1 MDIATVVGIL
11 LAFGSLAVSVLMEGG
26 SLRSLVNPSA
36 ALIVFGGSLG
46 ATLVAMPLSSVL
58 RLPSVLKHALFAP
71 QMDPSAAI
79 ELLGNLARVARREG
93 VLALEGEMLNIND
106 PFIRRGVQLVV
117 DGTDTEVT
125 HSILETEIAAQ
136 AERHE
141 VGRTF
146 FTTIGGLTPTLGVTG
161 TVMGLVHMLGQ
172 LNEPGKMGPAIA
184 SAFLATLYGV
194 ASANLIFLP
203 IAGKLKLRSQQERL
217 MREMIALGIEG
228 LQTGDSPLVLVERL
242 KAFLAPSAREAV
254 DRATEGQ
261 GARAGE
267 AVGAQA

>member
-1 MDIATVVGIL
+1 M
-11 LAFGSLAVSVLMEGG
+11 AFGSLAVSVLMEGG
-26 SLRSLVNPSA
+26 SLRSLVNSSA

-46 ATLVAMPLSSVL
+46 ATLVAMPLSAVL
-58 RLPSVLKHALFAP
+58 RLPSVLKHALFSP
-71 QMDPSAAI
+71 QMEAGAVI

-93 VLALEGEMLNIND
+93 VLALEGELLSISD

-125 HSILETEIAAQ
+125 RGILETEIAAQ
-136 AERHE
+136 GERHE
-141 VGRTF
+141 LGRAF
-146 FTTIGGLTPTLGVTG
+146 FTTLGGLTPTLGVTG
-161 TVMGLVHMLGQ
+161 TVMGLVHMLGK
-172 LNEPGKMGPAIA
+172 LNDPGKMGPAIA
-184 SAFLATLYGV
+184 AAFLATLYGV

-203 IAGKLKLRSQQERL
+203 IASKLRLRSQQERM

-242 KAFLAPSAREAV
+242 KAFLAPKARAAA
-254 DRATEGQ
+254 DAAAEGR
-261 GARAGE
+261 GAGAGE